1 MTNSENKNKKIVY
14 LFTSGRKSR
23 IDSNENYAK
32 EFFYSYFAIKEI
44 NEETYIS
51 EIQNI
56 KVFLINYIDKYL
68 QKITRFPIS
77 LTCFFNKKLRR
88 DLFKA
93 DTILLVNESVMFYS
107 LPFLIVK
114 KILKKDLKII
124 LFTMGLF
131 SDHRKKNKIDFVRKF
146 ILKSVCIKYID
157 TFFCLGEGEYNY
169 MTKSYP
175 SKLEKFK
182 YINFGIDTTF
192 WKDPLEYNSKNRKY
206 ILFIGNDLNR
216 DYQFLVKLAN
226 TLTNVNFKVLSS
238 RLNKN
243 DFDFKNVE
251 VIEGVWWKNLV
262 SDNDI
267 KKLYSEA
274 LLTVLPLK
282 ESLQPSGQSV
292 ALQSMSMGT
301 PVMIT
306 ETKGLWDMKNLK
318 NNENIFLMKENDV
331 LEWKQK
337 INEISQNNKI
347 LKKVSSNGL
356 ETIKSIYNIDSFDK
370 AVINNL
376 NL

>member
-32 EFFYSYFAIKEI
+32 EIFYSYFAIKEI

-77 LTCFFNKKLRR
+77 LTCFFNKKLRK

-169 MTKSYP
+169 MVKSYP

-192 WKDPLEYNSKNRKY
+192 WKDPLEYNSINRKY

-226 TLTNVNFKVLSS
+226 TLTNVNFKILSS

-301 PVMIT
+301 PVMLT
-306 ETKGLWDMKNLK
+306 ETKGLWDMKNLN
-318 NNENIFLMKENDV
+318 NNENIFLMRENNV
-331 LEWKQK
+331 LQWQQK
-337 INEISQNNKI
+337 INEISQNNEI
-347 LKKVSSNGL
+347 LKKVSLNGL
-356 ETIKSIYNIDSFDK
+356 ETIRSIYDIDKFDK
-370 AVINNL
+370 AVIYNL

>member
-1 MTNSENKNKKIVY
+1 MV
-14 LFTSGRKSR
+14 
-23 IDSNENYAK
+23 
-32 EFFYSYFAIKEI
+32 
-44 NEETYIS
+44 
-51 EIQNI
+51 
-56 KVFLINYIDKYL
+56 
-68 QKITRFPIS
+68 
-77 LTCFFNKKLRR
+77 
-88 DLFKA
+88 
-93 DTILLVNESVMFYS
+93 
-107 LPFLIVK
+107 
-114 KILKKDLKII
+114 
-124 LFTMGLF
+124 
-131 SDHRKKNKIDFVRKF
+131 
-146 ILKSVCIKYID
+146 
-157 TFFCLGEGEYNY
+157 
-169 MTKSYP
+169 KSYP

-192 WKDPLEYNSKNRKY
+192 WKDPLEYNSINRKY

-226 TLTNVNFKVLSS
+226 TLTNVNFKILSS

-301 PVMIT
+301 PVMLT
-306 ETKGLWDMKNLK
+306 ETKGLWDMKNLN
-318 NNENIFLMKENDV
+318 NNENIFLMRENNV
-331 LEWKQK
+331 LQWQQK
-337 INEISQNNKI
+337 INEISQNNEI
-347 LKKVSSNGL
+347 LKKVSLNGL
-356 ETIKSIYNIDSFDK
+356 ETIRSIYDIDKFDK
-370 AVINNL
+370 AVIYNL

>member
-1 MTNSENKNKKIVY
+1 M
-14 LFTSGRKSR
+14 
-23 IDSNENYAK
+23 
-32 EFFYSYFAIKEI
+32 
-44 NEETYIS
+44 
-51 EIQNI
+51 
-56 KVFLINYIDKYL
+56 
-68 QKITRFPIS
+68 
-77 LTCFFNKKLRR
+77 
-88 DLFKA
+88 
-93 DTILLVNESVMFYS
+93 
-107 LPFLIVK
+107 
-114 KILKKDLKII
+114 
-124 LFTMGLF
+124 
-131 SDHRKKNKIDFVRKF
+131 
-146 ILKSVCIKYID
+146 
-157 TFFCLGEGEYNY
+157 
-169 MTKSYP
+169 
-175 SKLEKFK
+175 
-182 YINFGIDTTF
+182 
-192 WKDPLEYNSKNRKY
+192 
-206 ILFIGNDLNR
+206 
-216 DYQFLVKLAN
+216 
-226 TLTNVNFKVLSS
+226 TNVNFKVLSS